1 MIRTDEW
8 EGFKADMWTAFVSA
22 AILLVALLVWIG
34 SDSGPVLRHD
44 ECLPGHKV
52 FVNDELVGCT
62 DDKPTKH
69 PDFVPAYEGQN

>member
-34 SDSGPVLRHD
+34 SDSGPVLRNN
-44 ECLPGHKV
+44 ECAPSHPVTVNGHR
-52 FVNDELVGCT
+52 VGCV
-62 DDKPTKH
+62 DDPPTAH
-69 PDFVPAYEGQN
+69 PDYVKGEGE